1 MSEESFISFLK
12 WYGIDHRRKESR
24 GYPEC
29 WEPHFCVAKDDLG
42 TVLDQQ
48 NALTRVV

>member
-29 WEPHFCVAKDDLG
+29 WEPHFCVTKDDLG